1 MDNVLPSHAFPN
13 TCAIKLDQNQYTFY
27 KKSRI
32 EIHAPNGKILTVL
45 REPIPNTTDE
55 DAIFELWVHTC
66 RLEVL
71 FDEIQE
77 KVKIPQRAIIGIT
90 QITDR
95 IDMHLRRQAGL

>member
-1 MDNVLPSHAFPN
+1 M
-13 TCAIKLDQNQYTFY
+13 
-27 KKSRI
+27 
-32 EIHAPNGKILTVL
+32 L